1 MKIYIDNDYR
11 CYTAIAEGRIEY
23 EVSFFDGKCRT
34 FIEGYRFIPE
44 GATWQR
50 ADGAIFHGEMI
61 TPAVNATALQKAQ
74 EQYEAD
80 LMQMQDMSTA
90 LNILGVEE

>member
-1 MKIYIDNDYR
+1 MIIYIDSQYR
-11 CYTAIAEGRIEY
+11 CYTTNDDTRTSIET
-23 EVSFFDGKCRT
+23 SAFDGKCKT
-34 FIEGYRFIPE
+34 FIEGYRFLPE

-90 LNILGVEE
+90 LDILGVEE

>member
-1 MKIYIDNDYR
+1 MTIYIDSQYR
-11 CYTAIAEGRIEY
+11 CYTTNDGTRTSIETS
-23 EVSFFDGKCRT
+23 VFDGKCKT

-61 TPAVNATALQKAQ
+61 TPAVNAAALQKAQ
-74 EQYEAD
+74 EQYEED
-80 LMQMQDMSTA
+80 LAQMSDMQTA
-90 LNILGVEE
+90 LEILGVEE

>member
-1 MKIYIDNDYR
+1 MTIYIDSQYR
-11 CYTAIAEGRIEY
+11 CYTTNDGTRTPIETAA
-23 EVSFFDGKCRT
+23 FNGKCKT

-61 TPAVNATALQKAQ
+61 TPAVNAAALQKAQ
-74 EQYEAD
+74 EQYEED
-80 LMQMQDMSTA
+80 LAQMSDMQTA
-90 LNILGVEE
+90 LEILGVEE

>member
-1 MKIYIDNDYR
+1 MKIYIDNNY
-11 CYTAIAEGRIEY
+11 CCHTVFAEGRIEY
-23 EVSFFDGKCRT
+23 DVPFFNNKCKT

-61 TPAVNATALQKAQ
+61 TPAVNAAALQKAQ
-74 EQYEAD
+74 EQYEED
-80 LMQMQDMSTA
+80 LAQMSDMQTA
-90 LNILGVEE
+90 LEILGVDE